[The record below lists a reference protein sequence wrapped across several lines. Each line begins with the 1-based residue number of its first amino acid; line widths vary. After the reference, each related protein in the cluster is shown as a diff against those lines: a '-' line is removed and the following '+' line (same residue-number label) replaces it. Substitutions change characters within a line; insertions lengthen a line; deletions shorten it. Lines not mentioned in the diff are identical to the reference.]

1 MKIEEYI
8 KNEENIISFRNNVLL
23 LKQDEMFE
31 VLDVMENNDFKK
43 LYESNIEENAKSQFN
58 IASNITPKLIVFR
71 EDKAGYPNNQSLIG
85 FSLKEKPSSPDFI
98 VYYEYNK
105 YEKILIREEAHK
117 DFIKNTL
124 SKIENYTN
132 KITLEKEL
140 EKYFFNFEELK
151 SIRFPKILFEDIS
164 DEKAD
169 NLRKEEIIKNIKEFK
184 NKDID
189 YDFSM

>member
-8 KNEENIISFRNNVLL
+8 KNEENIVSFRNNILL
-23 LKQDEMFE
+23 LKQDEIF
-31 VLDVMENNDFKK
+31 
-43 LYESNIEENAKSQFN
+43 
-58 IASNITPKLIVFR
+58 
-71 EDKAGYPNNQSLIG
+71 NQSLIG
-85 FSLKEKPSSPDFI
+85 FSLKEKPSRPEFI

-105 YEKILIREEAHK
+105 YEKILKREEAHK

-151 SIRFPKILFEDIS
+151 SIRFPKNLFEDIS

-169 NLRKEEIIKNIKEFK
+169 NLRKEEIIKNIKDFK

>member
-1 MKIEEYI
+1 MDC
-8 KNEENIISFRNNVLL
+8 LL
-23 LKQDEMFE
+23 HSDRRGGGKF
-31 VLDVMENNDFKK
+31 
-43 LYESNIEENAKSQFN
+43 
-58 IASNITPKLIVFR
+58 T
-71 EDKAGYPNNQSLIG
+71 
-85 FSLKEKPSSPDFI
+85 
-98 VYYEYNK
+98 
-105 YEKILIREEAHK
+105 
-117 DFIKNTL
+117 KNTL

-169 NLRKEEIIKNIKEFK
+169 DLRKEEIIKNIKDFK

-189 YDFSM
+189 YDFSI

>member
-8 KNEENIISFRNNVLL
+8 KNEENIVSFRNNILL
-23 LKQDEMFE
+23 LKQDEIFK
-31 VLDVMENNDFKK
+31 VLDVMENNDFKI
-43 LYESNIEENAKSQFN
+43 LYESYIETNAKNQFN
-58 IASNITPKLIVFR
+58 IASNITPKSIVFR

-85 FSLKEKPSSPDFI
+85 FSLKEKPSLPEFI

-105 YEKILIREEAHK
+105 YEKILKREESHK

-169 NLRKEEIIKNIKEFK
+169 NLRKEEIIKNIKDFK

>member
-8 KNEENIISFRNNVLL
+8 KNEENIVSFRNNVLL
-23 LKQDEMFE
+23 LKQDEIFE
-31 VLDVMENNDFKK
+31 VLDIMENNDFKK
-43 LYESNIEENAKSQFN
+43 LYKSDIEANAKSQFN
-58 IASNITPKLIVFR
+58 IASNITPKSIVFR

-85 FSLKEKPSSPDFI
+85 FSLKEKPSRPEFI

-105 YEKILIREEAHK
+105 YEKILKREEAHK

-140 EKYFFNFEELK
+140 EKYFFNLKELK
-151 SIRFPKILFEDIS
+151 S
-164 DEKAD
+164 
-169 NLRKEEIIKNIKEFK
+169 
-184 NKDID
+184 KDID

>member
-1 MKIEEYI
+1 MDGEIIIKRNLDSFLFNNKEMPKLNSNESAINILKEEDLI
-8 KNEENIISFRNNVLL
+8 KEIFDSF
-23 LKQDEMFE
+23 
-31 VLDVMENNDFKK
+31 
-43 LYESNIEENAKSQFN
+43 
-58 IASNITPKLIVFR
+58 KLIVFR
-71 EDKAGYPNNQSLIG
+71 EDKVGYPNNQSLIG
-85 FSLKEKPSSPDFI
+85 FSLKEKPSLPEFI

-105 YEKILIREEAHK
+105 YENILKREEAHK

-169 NLRKEEIIKNIKEFK
+169 NLRKEEIIKNIKDFK